1 MQRDPAIVPSQSD
14 DGIVQCVHCPD
25 RRGGATPR
33 QYALLLRPLKVA
45 RLLEWEELS
54 SECDGFYVFAFH
66 PLRFLFYDP
75 SSPLEPEPKLF

>member
-1 MQRDPAIVPSQSD
+1 MNELVSRLFEGPQTALAQRDPAIVPSQSD

-45 RLLEWEELS
+45 RL
-54 SECDGFYVFAFH
+54 
-66 PLRFLFYDP
+66 
-75 SSPLEPEPKLF
+75 